1 MNILNQIK
9 NTDNNI
15 CDNID
20 KNLILNDRGLFSQNI
35 LSHLR
40 DLVEHCS
47 MYIYLRLNRLD
58 DNISLEEAKEQI
70 PSIPKIISNI
80 SKEFRFILNFHN
92 LIQISKSHY
101 THDKNNSERLM
112 LKYYEYMLRLK
123 KLCIKKFNLEILKN
137 LHKFPLELDKNLD
150 EYYEK
155 ILLELNKFENL
166 KSSLNSSNKNRY
178 YVWKN
183 KPIFIKEEIF
193 YEITLTNATDN
204 VSKFSRIVAF
214 SKTSINSNYAIKAV
228 LKKTNIFIQNKSMP
242 ILLISDMEVSIR
254 PCEFENFAKIF
265 KKTLSHFGS
274 STETQRINDYITRNE
289 CNLLNIIYFEDSEY
303 DKFKQ
308 EISSGRIQT
317 FFLDIL
323 NKCRDACLNNSKGS
337 NVLRY
342 LLYKMNN
349 KIIKEQILKP
359 KYNYLTG
366 LINDKP
372 NYILSNLY
380 LKYESIPFD
389 DMPFVSSLCSHNPKI
404 SDLLEC
410 IEYKNR
416 EHEFLARF
424 IIQNTQDNGVLYTK
438 KEELTHFNN
447 LDNLIQNFNNL
458 LYETHKDRAICN
470 WNGNYYI
477 KEYEKN
483 VIKILAQLKQLAQ
496 NGIIDYDKFIASK
509 IEDYKRYIDDE
520 VKIDVM
526 NKIFLKSKVAFIY
539 GAAGT
544 GKSTLINY
552 ISNLYKS
559 QKQIFLAQTNPA
571 IENLKTKVDNSNNAN
586 TRTIAKFLSDK
597 KQDIECELL
606 FIDECSTVSNAN
618 MVKILEK
625 AKFKQ
630 LILVG
635 DTYQIEAIQYGTWF
649 NIARDFLPKYCLFE
663 LKKPYRT
670 NVDELLKFWESVRNF
685 KDEGNTITEFG
696 VWGKYSLNLDEKND
710 EIFKKEHDDEI
721 VLCLNYDGLYGV
733 NNINKFLQIVN
744 KNQSFEIG
752 NFEFKIG
759 DPVLFVDNNFFIS
772 DLHNNLKGKIT
783 KIIDKTEENEL
794 YFEVEVDKIFEDG
807 HFFTAGLKL
816 ISTDDNRST
825 VGFSVDK
832 NINTDND
839 GDIEKIPFVLAYAV
853 SIHKSQGL
861 EYDSVKIVIT
871 REIEENISH
880 NIFYTAITRAKKYL
894 KIYWSPETQQY
905 IIKNFN
911 IKNNKIDVSILKAK
925 ERI

>member
-9 NTDNNI
+9 NIDKNI
-15 CDNID
+15 CENID
-20 KNLILNDRGLFSQNI
+20 KNFILNDRGFLSQNI
-35 LSHLR
+35 LSQLR
-40 DLVEHCS
+40 NLVEHCS
-47 MYIYLRLNRLD
+47 MYINLHLNGLD
-58 DNISLEEAKEQI
+58 DNISLEEAKNKI
-70 PSIPKIISNI
+70 PSTPKNISNI
-80 SKEFRFILNFHN
+80 SKEFRFITKFHD
-92 LIQISKSHY
+92 LIQITESHY
-101 THDKNNSERLM
+101 THDKNNSERLI

-123 KLCIKKFNLEILKN
+123 KLCIEEFNLRILSN

-155 ILLELNKFENL
+155 ILLKLNQIGYFGLTNQETI
-166 KSSLNSSNKNRY
+166 KNRY
-178 YVWKN
+178 YVWKV
-183 KPIFIKEEIF
+183 KPIFVKEEIF

-204 VSKFSRIVAF
+204 VSKFNRIVAF
-214 SKTSINSNYAIKAV
+214 SKTSINSNYAIKAA
-228 LKKTNIFIQNKSMP
+228 LYKTDILIQNKSMP
-242 ILLISDMEVSIR
+242 ILLISDVEVSIR

-265 KKTLSHFGS
+265 TKTVSNFGS
-274 STETQRINDYITRNE
+274 STETQRINEYITRNGY
-289 CNLLNIIYFEDSEY
+289 NLFDIVYFKDSEY
-303 DKFKQ
+303 SKFEQ
-308 EISSGRIQT
+308 EISSRHIQT
-317 FFLDIL
+317 FFLNIL
-323 NKCRDACLNNSKGS
+323 KKCREICLNNSKGY
-337 NVLRY
+337 NILRY

-359 KYNYLTG
+359 KVGYEY
-366 LINDKP
+366 KP
-372 NYILSNLY
+372 NNKLSNLY
-380 LKYESIPFD
+380 LEYKSIPFD

-410 IEYKNR
+410 IEYKNK

-483 VIKILAQLKQLAQ
+483 VIKILTKLKQLTQ

-509 IEDYKRYIDDE
+509 IEDCKKYIDDE

-571 IENLKTKVDNSNNAN
+571 IENLKTKVDNANNAN
-586 TRTIAKFLSDK
+586 TMTIAKFLGK
-597 KQDIECELL
+597 KNQDVECELL
-606 FIDECSTVSNAN
+606 FIDECSTVSNAD

-649 NIARDFLPKYCLFE
+649 NISRDFLPKYCLFE

-685 KDEGNTITEFG
+685 KDDYNEITEFCA
-696 VWGKYSLNLDEKND
+696 WGKYSLNLDENND

-744 KNQSFEIG
+744 KNKSFEIG
-752 NFEFKIG
+752 NFEFKVD

-783 KIIDKTEENEL
+783 KIIDRTEENEL

-807 HFFTAGLKL
+807 HVFTASLKL
-816 ISTDDNRST
+816 ISTNDNKSI

-839 GDIEKIPFVLAYAV
+839 GDIEKIPFVLAYAI

-871 REIEENISH
+871 KEIEENISH

-911 IKNNKIDVSILKAK
+911 IRNNKKDVSILKAK
-925 ERI
+925 KEF

>member
-1 MNILNQIK
+1 MKILNQIK
-9 NTDNNI
+9 NIDNNI
-15 CDNID
+15 CENID
-20 KNLILNDRGLFSQNI
+20 KNLILNDRGLLSQNI

-58 DNISLEEAKEQI
+58 DNISLEEVKKTI
-70 PSIPKIISNI
+70 PSIPNRVGGINNDFGFII
-80 SKEFRFILNFHN
+80 KFHN
-92 LIQISKSHY
+92 SLQTSKSHY

-112 LKYYEYMLRLK
+112 LEYYEYMLRLK

-166 KSSLNSSNKNRY
+166 KSSSNSSNKNRY
-178 YVWKN
+178 YVWKI
-183 KPIFIKEEIF
+183 KPIFIKEEII

-214 SKTSINSNYAIKAV
+214 SKISINGNYAIKAV
-228 LKKTNIFIQNKSMP
+228 LQKTNIFIQNRSMP

-254 PCEFENFAKIF
+254 PCEFKNFAKIF
-265 KKTLSHFGS
+265 TKTLSRFDS
-274 STETQRINDYITRNE
+274 STEEQRINEYITRND
-289 CNLLNIIYFEDSEY
+289 CNILDIIYFEDSEY
-303 DKFKQ
+303 DKFEQ
-308 EISSGRIQT
+308 EIGSGHIQT
-317 FFLDIL
+317 FFLNIL
-323 NKCRDACLNNSKGS
+323 KKCREICLNNSKGS
-337 NVLRY
+337 NILRY

-359 KYNYLTG
+359 KVDYEYKP
-366 LINDKP
+366 NDK
-372 NYILSNLY
+372 LSNLY
-380 LKYESIPFD
+380 LEYKSIPFD
-389 DMPFVSSLCSHNPKI
+389 DMPFVSSLCGHNPKI

-438 KEELTHFNN
+438 KKELAHFNN
-447 LDNLIQNFNNL
+447 LDNLIQDFNDL
-458 LYETHKDRAICN
+458 LYKTHKDRAICN

-483 VIKILAQLKQLAQ
+483 VIKILTQLKQLAQ

-509 IEDYKRYIDDE
+509 IEDCKKYIDDE
-520 VKIDVM
+520 VKIDAM

-559 QKQIFLAQTNPA
+559 QKQIFLAQTNPV
-571 IENLKTKVDNSNNAN
+571 IENLKTKVDNANNAN
-586 TRTIAKFLSDK
+586 TRTIAKFLGNK
-597 KQDIECELL
+597 NQDIECELL
-606 FIDECSTVSNAN
+606 FIDECSTVSNAD

-625 AKFKQ
+625 AEFKQ

-685 KDEGNTITEFG
+685 KDDCNEITEFG
-696 VWGKYSLNLDEKND
+696 VWGKYFLNLDEKND
-710 EIFKKEHDDEI
+710 EIFKKEYDDEI

-744 KNQSFEIG
+744 TNQSYEIG
-752 NFEFKIG
+752 NFEFKVG

-772 DLHNNLKGKIT
+772 DLHNNLKGKIK

-794 YFEVEVDKIFEDG
+794 YFEVEVDKIFENG
-807 HFFTAGLKL
+807 HVFTAGLKL
-816 ISTDDNRST
+816 ISTDDNKST

-871 REIEENISH
+871 KEIGENISH

-911 IKNNKIDVSILKAK
+911 ITNNKIDVSILKAK

>member
-9 NTDNNI
+9 NIDNNI
-15 CDNID
+15 CENID
-20 KNLILNDRGLFSQNI
+20 KNLNDRGLLSQNI
-35 LSHLR
+35 LSQLR
-40 DLVEHCS
+40 NLVEHCS
-47 MYIYLRLNRLD
+47 MYIYLRLNGLD
-58 DNISLEEAKEQI
+58 DNISLEEAKNKI
-70 PSIPKIISNI
+70 PSIPKNISNI
-80 SKEFRFILNFHN
+80 SKEFRFIIKFHD
-92 LIQISKSHY
+92 LIQTTESHY

-112 LKYYEYMLRLK
+112 LEYYKYMLLLK
-123 KLCIKKFNLEILKN
+123 KLCIKKFNLRILSN
-137 LHKFPLELDKNLD
+137 LYKFPLELDKNLD

-155 ILLELNKFENL
+155 ILLKLNQIGDFGLANQKVI
-166 KSSLNSSNKNRY
+166 KNRY
-178 YVWKN
+178 YVWKV
-183 KPIFIKEEIF
+183 KPIFVKEEIF

-204 VSKFSRIVAF
+204 VSKFSRIVVF
-214 SKTSINSNYAIKAV
+214 SKISINSNYAIKAV
-228 LKKTNIFIQNKSMP
+228 LNKANIFIQNKSMP
-242 ILLISDMEVSIR
+242 IFIISEMETSIR
-254 PCEFENFAKIF
+254 PCEFDNFAKIF
-265 KKTLSHFGS
+265 TKTLSRFGS
-274 STETQRINDYITRNE
+274 NTEAQKINEYITRND
-289 CNLLNIIYFEDSEY
+289 CNLLDIIYFEDSEY

-317 FFLDIL
+317 FFIDIL

-359 KYNYLTG
+359 RYNYVTG

-389 DMPFVSSLCSHNPKI
+389 DMPFVSSLCGHNPRI

-410 IEYKNR
+410 IEYENK

-438 KEELTHFNN
+438 KEELAHFNN
-447 LDNLIQNFNNL
+447 LDNLVQDFNKL
-458 LYETHKDRAICN
+458 LYKTHKDRAICN

-477 KEYEKN
+477 KEYEEN
-483 VIKILAQLKQLAQ
+483 VIKILTSLKDWAQ

-520 VKIDVM
+520 IKIDVM

-571 IENLKTKVDNSNNAN
+571 IENLKTKVDNANNAN
-586 TRTIAKFLSDK
+586 TRTIAKFLGNK
-597 KQDIECELL
+597 NQDIECELL
-606 FIDECSTVSNAN
+606 FIDECSTVSNAD

-663 LKKPYRT
+663 LVKPYRT
-670 NVDELLKFWESVRNF
+670 NDAELLKFWESVRNF
-685 KDEGNTITEFG
+685 KDDDNAITEFG
-696 VWGKYSLNLDEKND
+696 VWGKYFLNLDEKND

-744 KNQSFEIG
+744 TNQSYEIG
-752 NFEFKIG
+752 NFEFKVG
-759 DPVLFVDNNFFIS
+759 DPVLFVDNNFFVS
-772 DLHNNLKGKIT
+772 DLHNNLKGKIIN
-783 KIIDKTEENEL
+783 IIDKNEENEL
-794 YFEVEVDKIFEDG
+794 YFKVEVDKVFEDD
-807 HFFTAGLKL
+807 HVFTAGLEL
-816 ISTDDNRST
+816 ISKNNNKSI
-825 VGFSVDK
+825 VGFGVDK

-839 GDIEKIPFVLAYAV
+839 DASEKIPFMLAYAV

>member
-1 MNILNQIK
+1 VKILDQIK
-9 NTDNNI
+9 FIDENI
-15 CDNID
+15 CENID
-20 KNLILNDRGLFSQNI
+20 KNLILNDRGFLSQNI
-35 LSHLR
+35 LSQLR
-40 DLVEHCS
+40 NLVEHCS
-47 MYIYLRLNRLD
+47 MYINLRLNGLD
-58 DNISLEEAKEQI
+58 DNISLEEAKKKI
-70 PSIPKIISNI
+70 PSIPNRVGGINND
-80 SKEFRFILNFHN
+80 FRFIIKFHN
-92 LIQISKSHY
+92 LLQISESHY

-112 LKYYEYMLRLK
+112 LKYYEYMWRLK
-123 KLCIKKFNLEILKN
+123 KLCIKKINLKILSN

-155 ILLELNKFENL
+155 ILSKLNQIGDFRL
-166 KSSLNSSNKNRY
+166 KNQEVIKNRY
-178 YVWKN
+178 YVWKV
-183 KPIFIKEEIF
+183 KPIFIKEEMF
-193 YEITLTNATDN
+193 YEITLTNSTDN

-214 SKTSINSNYAIKAV
+214 SKTSINGNYAIKAV
-228 LKKTNIFIQNKSMP
+228 LDKTNIFIQNKSMP
-242 ILLISDMEVSIR
+242 ILLISDIIVSIR

-265 KKTLSHFGS
+265 TKTLSNFGS
-274 STETQRINDYITRNE
+274 STETQRINDYITKND
-289 CNLLNIIYFEDSEY
+289 CNLLDIIYFEDSEY
-303 DKFKQ
+303 VKFEQ

-317 FFLDIL
+317 FFLNIL
-323 NKCRDACLNNSKGS
+323 NKCREACLNNLRGS

-359 KYNYLTG
+359 RYNYVTG

-372 NYILSNLY
+372 NHLLSNLY

-389 DMPFVSSLCSHNPKI
+389 DMPFVSSLCGHNPKI

-438 KEELTHFNN
+438 KEELAHFND
-447 LDNLIQNFNNL
+447 LDDLIQNFNNL
-458 LYETHKDRAICN
+458 LYEKHKDRGICS

-477 KEYEKN
+477 KEYEEN
-483 VIKILAQLKQLAQ
+483 VIKILTQLKQLAQ

-509 IEDYKRYIDDE
+509 IEDYKKYIDDE

-571 IENLKTKVDNSNNAN
+571 IENLKTKVDNANNAN
-586 TRTIAKFLSDK
+586 TRTITKFLGDK
-597 KQDIECELL
+597 SQDIECELL
-606 FIDECSTVSNAN
+606 FIDECSTVSNAD

-649 NIARDFLPKYCLFE
+649 NIARDFLPKHCLFE

-670 NVDELLKFWESVRNF
+670 DVDALLKFWESVRNF
-685 KDEGNTITEFG
+685 KDDYNEITEFCT
-696 VWGKYSLNLDEKND
+696 WGKYSLNLDEKND

-752 NFEFKIG
+752 NFEFKVE
-759 DPVLFVDNNFFIS
+759 DPILFVDNNFFIS

-807 HFFTAGLKL
+807 HVFTAELEL
-816 ISTDDNRST
+816 ISKNDNKSI
-825 VGFSVDK
+825 VGFGVDK
-832 NINTDND
+832 NTNTDDD
-839 GDIEKIPFVLAYAV
+839 GDIEKIPFVLAYAI

-894 KIYWSPETQQY
+894 KIYWSSETQQY
-905 IIKNFN
+905 VIKNFN
-911 IKNNKIDVSILKAK
+911 IKNNKNDVKILKVK
-925 ERI
+925 NDI

>member
-9 NTDNNI
+9 NIDNNI
-15 CDNID
+15 CENID
-20 KNLILNDRGLFSQNI
+20 KNLILNDRGFLSQNI
-35 LSHLR
+35 LSQLR
-40 DLVEHCS
+40 NLVEHCS
-47 MYIYLRLNRLD
+47 MYINLRLNGLD
-58 DNISLEEAKEQI
+58 DNISLEEAKEKI
-70 PSIPKIISNI
+70 PSIPNKIGDMNN
-80 SKEFRFILNFHN
+80 EFRFIKKFHN
-92 LIQISKSHY
+92 LLQVSESHY
-101 THDKNNSERLM
+101 AHDKNNSERLM

-123 KLCIKKFNLEILKN
+123 KLCIKTLDLKILSN

-155 ILLELNKFENL
+155 ILSKLNKIGDFRL
-166 KSSLNSSNKNRY
+166 KNQEVIKNRY
-178 YVWKN
+178 YVWKV
-183 KPIFIKEEIF
+183 KPIFIKEEMF

-204 VSKFSRIVAF
+204 VSKFSRIVVF
-214 SKTSINSNYAIKAV
+214 SKISINSNYAIKAA
-228 LKKTNIFIQNKSMP
+228 LYKTNIFIQNKSMP
-242 ILLISDMEVSIR
+242 ILLISDIIVSIR

-265 KKTLSHFGS
+265 TKTLSRFGS
-274 STETQRINDYITRNE
+274 STEAQRINEYITRND
-289 CNLLNIIYFEDSEY
+289 CNLLDIIYFEDSEY
-303 DKFKQ
+303 DKFEQ

-317 FFLDIL
+317 FFLSIL
-323 NKCRDACLNNSKGS
+323 NECRKICLNNSKGF
-337 NVLRY
+337 NILRY

-359 KYNYLTG
+359 KVGYKYKP
-366 LINDKP
+366 NDK
-372 NYILSNLY
+372 LSNLY
-380 LKYESIPFD
+380 LEYKSIPFD
-389 DMPFVSSLCSHNPKI
+389 DMPFVSSLCEHNPKI

-438 KEELTHFNN
+438 KDELAHFNN
-447 LDNLIQNFNNL
+447 LDNLVQDFNDL
-458 LYETHKDRAICN
+458 LYKTHKDRAICN

-477 KEYEKN
+477 KDYEKN
-483 VIKILAQLKQLAQ
+483 VIKILTQLKQLAQ

-509 IEDYKRYIDDE
+509 VEDCKKYIDDE

-571 IENLKTKVDNSNNAN
+571 IENLKTKVDNANNAN
-586 TRTIAKFLSDK
+586 TRTIAKFLDNK
-597 KQDIECELL
+597 NQDIECELL
-606 FIDECSTVSNAN
+606 FIDECSTVSNAD

-649 NIARDFLPKYCLFE
+649 NISRDFLPKYCLFE

-685 KDEGNTITEFG
+685 KDDDNAITEFG
-696 VWGKYSLNLDEKND
+696 VWGKYFLNLDEKND

-744 KNQSFEIG
+744 KNQSSEIG

-772 DLHNNLKGKIT
+772 DLHNNLKGKIIN
-783 KIIDKTEENEL
+783 IIDRSKENEL

-807 HFFTAGLKL
+807 HVFTAGLKL
-816 ISTDDNRST
+816 ISTNDNKSI
-825 VGFSVDK
+825 VGFCVDK

-839 GDIEKIPFVLAYAV
+839 GDIEKIPFVLAYAI

-894 KIYWSPETQQY
+894 KIYWSAETQQY

-911 IKNNKIDVSILKAK
+911 IRNNKKDVSILKAK
-925 ERI
+925 KLI

>member
-9 NTDNNI
+9 NIDKNI
-15 CDNID
+15 CENID
-20 KNLILNDRGLFSQNI
+20 KNLILSDRGFLSQNI
-35 LSHLR
+35 LSQLR
-40 DLVEHCS
+40 NLVEHCS
-47 MYIYLRLNRLD
+47 MYVNLRLNGLD
-58 DNISLEEAKEQI
+58 DNISLEEAKNKI
-70 PSIPKIISNI
+70 PSIPKNISNI
-80 SKEFRFILNFHN
+80 SKEFRFITKFHD
-92 LIQISKSHY
+92 LIQITESHY
-101 THDKNNSERLM
+101 THDKNNSERLI

-123 KLCIKKFNLEILKN
+123 KLCIEEFNLRILSN

-155 ILLELNKFENL
+155 ILLKLNQIGDFGLTNQKVIR
-166 KSSLNSSNKNRY
+166 NRY
-178 YVWKN
+178 YVWKV
-183 KPIFIKEEIF
+183 KPIFVKEEIF

-204 VSKFSRIVAF
+204 VSKFNRIVAF
-214 SKTSINSNYAIKAV
+214 SKTSINSNYAIKAA
-228 LKKTNIFIQNKSMP
+228 LYKTDILIQNKSMP
-242 ILLISDMEVSIR
+242 ILLISDVEVSIR
-254 PCEFENFAKIF
+254 PCEFENFVKIF
-265 KKTLSHFGS
+265 TKTVSNFGS
-274 STETQRINDYITRNE
+274 STETQRINEYITRNG
-289 CNLLNIIYFEDSEY
+289 CNLLDIVYFKDSEY
-303 DKFKQ
+303 SKFEQ
-308 EISSGRIQT
+308 EISSERIHI
-317 FFLDIL
+317 FFLNIL
-323 NKCRDACLNNSKGS
+323 NKCREICLNNLKGS

-349 KIIKEQILKP
+349 KIIKGQILKP
-359 KYNYLTG
+359 RRNYETG
-366 LINDKP
+366 SVNNNP
-372 NYILSNLY
+372 NQILSNLY
-380 LKYESIPFD
+380 LRYECIPFD
-389 DMPFVSSLCSHNPKI
+389 DMPFVSSLCGHNPKI

-424 IIQNTQDNGVLYTK
+424 IIQNTQDNGILYTK
-438 KEELTHFNN
+438 KEDLAYFND
-447 LDNLIQNFNNL
+447 LDGLVQNFNNL
-458 LYETHKDRAICN
+458 LYEKHKDRGICN

-483 VIKILAQLKQLAQ
+483 VIKILTKLKQLTQ
-496 NGIIDYDKFIASK
+496 NGVIDYDKFIASK
-509 IEDYKRYIDDE
+509 IEDCKKYIDDE
-520 VKIDVM
+520 VKIDIM

-571 IENLKTKVDNSNNAN
+571 IENLKTKVDNANNAN
-586 TRTIAKFLSDK
+586 TRTIAKFLGDK
-597 KQDIECELL
+597 SQDVECELL
-606 FIDECSTVSNAN
+606 FIDECSTVSNAD

-649 NIARDFLPKYCLFE
+649 NISRDFLPKYCLFE

-685 KDEGNTITEFG
+685 KDDYNEITEFCA
-696 VWGKYSLNLDEKND
+696 WGKYSLNLDENND

-721 VLCLNYDGLYGV
+721 VLCLNCDGLYGV

-744 KNQSFEIG
+744 KNKSFEIG
-752 NFEFKIG
+752 NFEFKVD

-783 KIIDKTEENEL
+783 KIIDKAEENEL
-794 YFEVEVDKIFEDG
+794 YFEVEVDKIFEDD
-807 HFFTAGLKL
+807 HVFTASLKL
-816 ISTDDNRST
+816 ISTNDNKSII
-825 VGFSVDK
+825 GFSVDK

-839 GDIEKIPFVLAYAV
+839 GDIEKIPFVLAYAI

-871 REIEENISH
+871 KEIEENISH

-911 IKNNKIDVSILKAK
+911 IRNNKKDVSILKAK
-925 ERI
+925 KEF

>member
-9 NTDNNI
+9 NIDNNI
-15 CDNID
+15 CENID
-20 KNLILNDRGLFSQNI
+20 KNLILNDRGFLSQNI
-35 LSHLR
+35 LSQLR
-40 DLVEHCS
+40 NLVEHCS
-47 MYIYLRLNRLD
+47 MYINLRLNGLD
-58 DNISLEEAKEQI
+58 DNISLEEVKKKI
-70 PSIPKIISNI
+70 PSIPKNISDI
-80 SKEFRFILNFHN
+80 SKEFRFIIKFHD
-92 LIQISKSHY
+92 LIQTTESHY

-112 LKYYEYMLRLK
+112 LKYYEYMLCLK
-123 KLCIKKFNLEILKN
+123 KLCIKKFNLRILSN

-155 ILLELNKFENL
+155 ILLKLNKIVDFRLTNQEII
-166 KSSLNSSNKNRY
+166 KNRY
-178 YVWKN
+178 YVWKV
-183 KPIFIKEEIF
+183 KPIFVKEEIF
-193 YEITLTNATDN
+193 YEIILTNATDN
-204 VSKFSRIVAF
+204 VSKFSRIVVF
-214 SKTSINSNYAIKAV
+214 SKTSINDNYAIKAV
-228 LKKTNIFIQNKSMP
+228 LDRTNIFIQNKSMP
-242 ILLISDMEVSIR
+242 ILLISNVEVSIR

-265 KKTLSHFGS
+265 TKTVSNFGS
-274 STETQRINDYITRNE
+274 STETQRINEYITRNG
-289 CNLLNIIYFEDSEY
+289 CNLLDIIYFKDSEY
-303 DKFKQ
+303 VKFEQ

-317 FFLDIL
+317 FFLNIL
-323 NKCRDACLNNSKGS
+323 KKCREICLNNSKGF

-349 KIIKEQILKP
+349 RIIKGQILKP
-359 KYNYLTG
+359 RRNYETG
-366 LINDKP
+366 SVNNNP
-372 NYILSNLY
+372 NQVLSNLY

-389 DMPFVSSLCSHNPKI
+389 DMPFVSSLCGHNPKI

-410 IEYKNR
+410 IEYKNK

-438 KEELTHFNN
+438 KEELAHFND
-447 LDNLIQNFNNL
+447 LDDLIQNFNNL
-458 LYETHKDRAICN
+458 LYEKHKDRAICN

-477 KEYEKN
+477 KEYEEN
-483 VIKILAQLKQLAQ
+483 VIKILTQLKQLAQ

-509 IEDYKRYIDDE
+509 IEDCKKYIDDE

-559 QKQIFLAQTNPA
+559 QNQIFLAQTNPA

-685 KDEGNTITEFG
+685 KDDYNEITEFCA
-696 VWGKYSLNLDEKND
+696 WGKYSLNLDENND

-721 VLCLNYDGLYGV
+721 VLCLNYDGIYGV

-752 NFEFKIG
+752 NFEFKVE
-759 DPVLFVDNNFFIS
+759 DPILFVDNNFFIS

-807 HFFTAGLKL
+807 HVFTAELEL
-816 ISTDDNRST
+816 ISKNDNKSI
-825 VGFSVDK
+825 VGFGVDK

-839 GDIEKIPFVLAYAV
+839 GDIEKIPFVLAYAI

-911 IKNNKIDVSILKAK
+911 IRNNKKDVSILKAK
-925 ERI
+925 KEF

>member
-1 MNILNQIK
+1 MKVLDTIKDINQ
-9 NTDNNI
+9 NI
-15 CDNID
+15 CENIE
-20 KNLILNDRGLFSQNI
+20 KNSVLNDRGLLSQNI
-35 LSHLR
+35 LSQLR
-40 DLVEHCS
+40 NLVEHCS
-47 MYIYLRLNRLD
+47 LYIYLYKERLD
-58 DNISLEEAKEQI
+58 DNISLEKVREKI
-70 PSIPKIISNI
+70 PSIPNKLNSFGNQ
-80 SKEFRFILNFHN
+80 FRMIDKFHN
-92 LIQISKSHY
+92 LLQITESHY

-112 LKYYEYMLRLK
+112 LKYYEYLLLLK
-123 KLCIKKFNLEILKN
+123 KLCKEVNLNILN
-137 LHKFPLELDKNLD
+137 NINKFPLDLDKNLD

-155 ILLELNKFENL
+155 ILSKLDDFENFGLNK
-166 KSSLNSSNKNRY
+166 SNKNRY
-178 YVWKN
+178 YVWKV
-183 KPIFIKEEIF
+183 KPVFVKEEIF

-214 SKTSINSNYAIKAV
+214 SKTKINNNYAIKARFEKAKI
-228 LKKTNIFIQNKSMP
+228 LIRNKNMP
-242 ILLISDMEVSIR
+242 ILIIYDIEISIR
-254 PCEFENFAKIF
+254 PCEFDNFAKIF
-265 KKTLSHFGS
+265 TKTLSHFGS
-274 STETQRINDYITRNE
+274 STETQRINDYITRND
-289 CNLLNIIYFEDSEY
+289 CNLLDIIYFEDSEY

-308 EISSGRIQT
+308 EISNEHIQT

-323 NKCRDACLNNSKGS
+323 NKCREICLNNSKGS
-337 NVLRY
+337 NILRY

-359 KYNYLTG
+359 KVGYEYRP
-366 LINDKP
+366 NDK
-372 NYILSNLY
+372 LSNLY
-380 LKYESIPFD
+380 LEYKSIPFD
-389 DMPFVSSLCSHNPKI
+389 DMPFVSSLCGHNPKI
-404 SDLLEC
+404 SDLFEC
-410 IEYKNR
+410 IEYRNR

-438 KEELTHFNN
+438 KEELAHFNN
-447 LDNLIQNFNNL
+447 LDNLVHDFNKL
-458 LYETHKDRAICN
+458 LYKAHKDRAICN

-483 VIKILAQLKQLAQ
+483 VIKILTQLKQLAQ

-571 IENLKTKVDNSNNAN
+571 IENIKTKVDNANNTN
-586 TRTIAKFLSDK
+586 TRTIAKFLDDK
-597 KQDIECELL
+597 NQDIECELL

-625 AKFKQ
+625 AEFKQ

-649 NIARDFLPKYCLFE
+649 NIARDFLPKHCLFE
-663 LKKPYRT
+663 LTKPYRT

-685 KDEGNTITEFG
+685 KDDDNAITEFG

-710 EIFKKEHDDEI
+710 EIFKKEHGDEI

-894 KIYWSPETQQY
+894 KIYWSPETQKHVM
-905 IIKNFN
+905 KNFN
-911 IKNNKIDVSILKAK
+911 IKNSKIDVSILKAK
-925 ERI
+925 ENLIKG

>member
-9 NTDNNI
+9 NIDKNI
-15 CDNID
+15 CENID
-20 KNLILNDRGLFSQNI
+20 KNLILSDRGFLSQNI
-35 LSHLR
+35 LSQLR
-40 DLVEHCS
+40 NLVEHCS
-47 MYIYLRLNRLD
+47 MYVNLRLNGLD
-58 DNISLEEAKEQI
+58 DNISLEEAKNKI
-70 PSIPKIISNI
+70 PSIPKNISNI
-80 SKEFRFILNFHN
+80 SKEFRFITKFHD
-92 LIQISKSHY
+92 LIQITESHY
-101 THDKNNSERLM
+101 THDKNNSERLI

-123 KLCIKKFNLEILKN
+123 KLCIEEFNLRILSN

-155 ILLELNKFENL
+155 ILLKLNQIGDFGLINQKVIR
-166 KSSLNSSNKNRY
+166 NRY
-178 YVWKN
+178 YVWKV
-183 KPIFIKEEIF
+183 KPIFVKEEIF

-204 VSKFSRIVAF
+204 VSKFNRIVAF
-214 SKTSINSNYAIKAV
+214 SKTSINSNYAIKAA
-228 LKKTNIFIQNKSMP
+228 LYKTDILIQNKSMP
-242 ILLISDMEVSIR
+242 VLLISDVEVSIR
-254 PCEFENFAKIF
+254 PCEFENFVKIF
-265 KKTLSHFGS
+265 TKTVSNFGS
-274 STETQRINDYITRNE
+274 STETQRINEYITRNG
-289 CNLLNIIYFEDSEY
+289 CNLLDIVYFKDSEY
-303 DKFKQ
+303 SKFEQ
-308 EISSGRIQT
+308 EISSERIHI
-317 FFLDIL
+317 FFLNIL
-323 NKCRDACLNNSKGS
+323 NKCREICLNNLKGS

-349 KIIKEQILKP
+349 KIIKGQILKP
-359 KYNYLTG
+359 RRNYETG
-366 LINDKP
+366 SVNNNP
-372 NYILSNLY
+372 NQILSNLY
-380 LKYESIPFD
+380 LRYESIPFD
-389 DMPFVSSLCSHNPKI
+389 DMPFVSSLCGHNPKI

-424 IIQNTQDNGVLYTK
+424 IIQNTQDNGILYTK
-438 KEELTHFNN
+438 KEDLAYFND
-447 LDNLIQNFNNL
+447 LDGLVQNFNNL
-458 LYETHKDRAICN
+458 LYEKHKDRGICN

-483 VIKILAQLKQLAQ
+483 VIKILTKLKQLTQ

-509 IEDYKRYIDDE
+509 IEDCKKYIDDE

-552 ISNLYKS
+552 ISNLYRS

-571 IENLKTKVDNSNNAN
+571 IENLKTKVDNANNAN
-586 TRTIAKFLSDK
+586 TMTIAKFLGK
-597 KQDIECELL
+597 KNQDVECELL
-606 FIDECSTVSNAN
+606 FIDECSTVSNAD

-649 NIARDFLPKYCLFE
+649 NISRDFLPKYCLFE

-685 KDEGNTITEFG
+685 KDDYNEITEFCA
-696 VWGKYSLNLDEKND
+696 WGKYSLNLDENND

-744 KNQSFEIG
+744 KNKSFEIG
-752 NFEFKIG
+752 NFEFKVD

-783 KIIDKTEENEL
+783 KIIDRTEENEL

-807 HFFTAGLKL
+807 HVFTASLKL
-816 ISTDDNRST
+816 ISTNDNKSI

-839 GDIEKIPFVLAYAV
+839 GDIEKIPFVLAYAI

-871 REIEENISH
+871 KEIEENISH

-911 IKNNKIDVSILKAK
+911 IRNNKKDVSILKAK
-925 ERI
+925 KEF

>member
-9 NTDNNI
+9 NIDNNI
-15 CDNID
+15 CENID
-20 KNLILNDRGLFSQNI
+20 KNLILNDRGFLSQNI
-35 LSHLR
+35 LSQLR
-40 DLVEHCS
+40 NLVEHCS
-47 MYIYLRLNRLD
+47 MYINLHLNGLD
-58 DNISLEEAKEQI
+58 DNISLEEAKNKI
-70 PSIPKIISNI
+70 PSIPKNISDI
-80 SKEFRFILNFHN
+80 SKEFRFIIKFHD
-92 LIQISKSHY
+92 LIQTTESHY

-123 KLCIKKFNLEILKN
+123 QLCIKKFNLRILSN
-137 LHKFPLELDKNLD
+137 LYKFPLELDKNLD

-155 ILLELNKFENL
+155 ILLKLNQIKDFGLANQEII
-166 KSSLNSSNKNRY
+166 KNRY
-178 YVWKN
+178 YVWKV
-183 KPIFIKEEIF
+183 KPIFVNEEIF
-193 YEITLTNATDN
+193 YEIILTNATDN
-204 VSKFSRIVAF
+204 VSKFSRIVVF
-214 SKTSINSNYAIKAV
+214 SKISINSNYAIKAA
-228 LKKTNIFIQNKSMP
+228 LYKTNIFIQNKSMP
-242 ILLISDMEVSIR
+242 ILLISDIIVSIR

-265 KKTLSHFGS
+265 TKTLSCFGS
-274 STETQRINDYITRNE
+274 STETQRINDYITRND
-289 CNLLNIIYFEDSEY
+289 CNLLDIICFEKSEY
-303 DKFKQ
+303 DKFEQ
-308 EISSGRIQT
+308 EISSGHIQT
-317 FFLDIL
+317 FFLSIL
-323 NKCRDACLNNSKGS
+323 NECRKICLNNSKGS
-337 NVLRY
+337 NILRY

-349 KIIKEQILKP
+349 KIIKEQFLKP
-359 KYNYLTG
+359 KVGYVYRP
-366 LINDKP
+366 NDK
-372 NYILSNLY
+372 LSNLY
-380 LKYESIPFD
+380 LEYKSIPFD
-389 DMPFVSSLCSHNPKI
+389 QMPFVSSLCGHNPKI

-410 IEYKNR
+410 IEYENR

-438 KEELTHFNN
+438 KEELAHFRN
-447 LDNLIQNFNNL
+447 LDNLAQNFNKL

-483 VIKILAQLKQLAQ
+483 VIKILTRLKQLAQ

-509 IEDYKRYIDDE
+509 IKDCKKYIDDE

-571 IENLKTKVDNSNNAN
+571 IENLKTKVDNANNAN
-586 TRTIAKFLSDK
+586 TRTIAKFLGDK
-597 KQDIECELL
+597 NQDIECELL

-625 AKFKQ
+625 AEFKQ

-649 NIARDFLPKYCLFE
+649 NISRDFLPKYCLFE

-670 NVDELLKFWESVRNF
+670 NIDELLKFWESVRNF
-685 KDEGNTITEFG
+685 KDDYNEITEFCA
-696 VWGKYSLNLDEKND
+696 WGKYSLNLDENND

-752 NFEFKIG
+752 NFEFKVG

-772 DLHNNLKGKIT
+772 DLHNNLKGKIIN
-783 KIIDKTEENEL
+783 IIDRSKENEL

-807 HFFTAGLKL
+807 HVFTAGLKL
-816 ISTDDNRST
+816 ISTNDDKSI

-839 GDIEKIPFVLAYAV
+839 GDIEKIPFVLAYAI

-911 IKNNKIDVSILKAK
+911 IRNNKKDVSILKAK
-925 ERI
+925 KEF

>member
-1 MNILNQIK
+1 MKILDQIK
-9 NTDNNI
+9 AIDEHICKSIDNNSI
-15 CDNID
+15 LKDRGFLSQDILPQLR
-20 KNLILNDRGLFSQNI
+20 NLI
-35 LSHLR
+35 
-40 DLVEHCS
+40 EHCS
-47 MYIYLRLNRLD
+47 MYINLCLNGLD
-58 DNISLEEAKEQI
+58 DNISLEEAKKKI
-70 PSIPKIISNI
+70 PSIPSRVANISN
-80 SKEFRFILNFHN
+80 EFRFIIKFHN
-92 LIQISKSHY
+92 LLQISESHY

-123 KLCIKKFNLEILKN
+123 KLCIKKFNLKILNN
-137 LHKFPLELDKNLD
+137 LHKFPLGLDKNLD

-155 ILLELNKFENL
+155 ILLELNKFEDFKL
-166 KSSLNSSNKNRY
+166 SSNKSNKNRY
-178 YVWKN
+178 YVWKI
-183 KPIFIKEEIF
+183 KPVFIKEEII

-214 SKTSINSNYAIKAV
+214 SKKSINGNYAIKAV
-228 LKKTNIFIQNKSMP
+228 LDKTNIFIQNKSMP
-242 ILLISDMEVSIR
+242 ILLISDIVVSIR

-265 KKTLSHFGS
+265 TKTFSNFGS
-274 STETQRINDYITRNE
+274 STETQRINDYITRND
-289 CNLLNIIYFEDSEY
+289 CNLLDIIYFEDSEY

-359 KYNYLTG
+359 KYNYSTG

-389 DMPFVSSLCSHNPKI
+389 DMPFVSSLCGHNPKI

-438 KEELTHFNN
+438 KEELAHFND
-447 LDNLIQNFNNL
+447 LDDLIQNFNNL
-458 LYETHKDRAICN
+458 LYEKHKDRGICS

-477 KEYEKN
+477 KEYEEN
-483 VIKILAQLKQLAQ
+483 VIKILTQLKRLTQ
-496 NGIIDYDKFIASK
+496 NGIIGYDKFIASK
-509 IEDYKRYIDDE
+509 IEDCKKYIDDE

-571 IENLKTKVDNSNNAN
+571 IENLKTKVDNANNAN
-586 TRTIAKFLSDK
+586 TRTITKFLGDK
-597 KQDIECELL
+597 SQDIECELL
-606 FIDECSTVSNAN
+606 FIDECSTVSNAD

-685 KDEGNTITEFG
+685 KDNYNEITEFCT
-696 VWGKYSLNLDEKND
+696 WGEYSLNLDEKND

-752 NFEFKIG
+752 NFEFKVE
-759 DPVLFVDNNFFIS
+759 DPILFVDNNFFIS

-783 KIIDKTEENEL
+783 KIIDKIEENEL
-794 YFEVEVDKIFEDG
+794 YFEVEIDKIFEDG
-807 HFFTAGLKL
+807 HVFTAGLEL
-816 ISTDDNRST
+816 ISKNDNKSI

-839 GDIEKIPFVLAYAV
+839 GDIEKIPFVLAYAI

-911 IKNNKIDVSILKAK
+911 IKNNKNDIKILKTK
-925 ERI
+925 NNI

>member
-9 NTDNNI
+9 NIDKNI
-15 CDNID
+15 CENID
-20 KNLILNDRGLFSQNI
+20 KNLILSDRGFLSQNI
-35 LSHLR
+35 LSQLR
-40 DLVEHCS
+40 NLVEHCS
-47 MYIYLRLNRLD
+47 MYVNLRLNGLD
-58 DNISLEEAKEQI
+58 DNISLEEAKNKI
-70 PSIPKIISNI
+70 PSIPKNISNI
-80 SKEFRFILNFHN
+80 SKEFRFITKFHD
-92 LIQISKSHY
+92 LIQITESHY
-101 THDKNNSERLM
+101 THDKNNSERLI

-123 KLCIKKFNLEILKN
+123 KLCIEEFNLRILSN

-155 ILLELNKFENL
+155 ILLKLNQIGDFGLTNQKVIR
-166 KSSLNSSNKNRY
+166 NRY
-178 YVWKN
+178 YVWKV
-183 KPIFIKEEIF
+183 KPIFVKEEIF

-204 VSKFSRIVAF
+204 VSKFNRIVAF
-214 SKTSINSNYAIKAV
+214 SKTSINSNYAIKAA
-228 LKKTNIFIQNKSMP
+228 LYKTDILIQNKSMP
-242 ILLISDMEVSIR
+242 ILLISDVEVSIR
-254 PCEFENFAKIF
+254 PCEFENFVKIF
-265 KKTLSHFGS
+265 TKTVSNFGS
-274 STETQRINDYITRNE
+274 STETQRINEYITRNG
-289 CNLLNIIYFEDSEY
+289 CNLLDIVYFKDSEY
-303 DKFKQ
+303 SKFEQ
-308 EISSGRIQT
+308 EISSERIHI
-317 FFLDIL
+317 FFLNIL
-323 NKCRDACLNNSKGS
+323 NKCREICLNNLKGS

-349 KIIKEQILKP
+349 KIIKGQILKP
-359 KYNYLTG
+359 RRNYETG
-366 LINDKP
+366 SVNNNP
-372 NYILSNLY
+372 NQILSNLY
-380 LKYESIPFD
+380 LRYECIPFD
-389 DMPFVSSLCSHNPKI
+389 DMPFVSSLCGHNPKI

-424 IIQNTQDNGVLYTK
+424 IIQNTQDNGILYTK
-438 KEELTHFNN
+438 KEDLAYFND
-447 LDNLIQNFNNL
+447 LDGLVQNFNNL
-458 LYETHKDRAICN
+458 LYEKHKDRGICN

-483 VIKILAQLKQLAQ
+483 VIKILTKLKQLTQ
-496 NGIIDYDKFIASK
+496 NGVIDYDKFIASK
-509 IEDYKRYIDDE
+509 IEDCKKYIDDE
-520 VKIDVM
+520 VKIDIM

-571 IENLKTKVDNSNNAN
+571 IENLKTKVDNANNAN
-586 TRTIAKFLSDK
+586 TRTIAKFLGDK
-597 KQDIECELL
+597 SQDVECELL
-606 FIDECSTVSNAN
+606 FIDECSTVSNAD

-649 NIARDFLPKYCLFE
+649 NISRDFLPKYCLFE

-685 KDEGNTITEFG
+685 KDDYNEITEFCA
-696 VWGKYSLNLDEKND
+696 WGKYSLNLDENND

-744 KNQSFEIG
+744 KNKSFEIG
-752 NFEFKIG
+752 NFEFKVD

-783 KIIDKTEENEL
+783 KIIDKAEENEL
-794 YFEVEVDKIFEDG
+794 YFEVEVDKIFEDD
-807 HFFTAGLKL
+807 HVFTASLKL
-816 ISTDDNRST
+816 ISTNDNKSII
-825 VGFSVDK
+825 GFSVDK

-839 GDIEKIPFVLAYAV
+839 GDIEKIPFVLAYAI

-871 REIEENISH
+871 KEIEENISH

-911 IKNNKIDVSILKAK
+911 IRNNKKDVSILKAK
-925 ERI
+925 KEF

>member
-9 NTDNNI
+9 NIDKNI
-15 CDNID
+15 CENID
-20 KNLILNDRGLFSQNI
+20 KNLILNDRGFLSQNI
-35 LSHLR
+35 LSQLR
-40 DLVEHCS
+40 NLVEHCS
-47 MYIYLRLNRLD
+47 MYVNLRLNGLD
-58 DNISLEEAKEQI
+58 DNISLEEAKNKI
-70 PSIPKIISNI
+70 PSIPKNISNI
-80 SKEFRFILNFHN
+80 SKEFRFITKFHD
-92 LIQISKSHY
+92 LIQITESHY
-101 THDKNNSERLM
+101 THDKNNSERLI

-123 KLCIKKFNLEILKN
+123 KLCIEEFNLRILSN

-155 ILLELNKFENL
+155 ILPKLNQIGDFRLTNQEVI
-166 KSSLNSSNKNRY
+166 KNRY
-178 YVWKN
+178 YVWKV
-183 KPIFIKEEIF
+183 KPIFIKEEMF

-204 VSKFSRIVAF
+204 VSKFNRIVAF
-214 SKTSINSNYAIKAV
+214 SPTSVNSNYAIKAA
-228 LKKTNIFIQNKSMP
+228 LYKTDILIQNKSMP
-242 ILLISDMEVSIR
+242 ILLISDIEVSIR

-265 KKTLSHFGS
+265 TKTVNNFGS
-274 STETQRINDYITRNE
+274 STETQRINEYITRNG
-289 CNLLNIIYFEDSEY
+289 CNLFDIVYFKDSEY
-303 DKFKQ
+303 IKFEQ
-308 EISSGRIQT
+308 EISSRHIQT
-317 FFLDIL
+317 FFLNIL
-323 NKCRDACLNNSKGS
+323 KKCREICLNNSKGY
-337 NVLRY
+337 NILRY

-359 KYNYLTG
+359 KVGYEY
-366 LINDKP
+366 KP
-372 NYILSNLY
+372 NNKLSNLY
-380 LKYESIPFD
+380 LEYKSIPFD

-410 IEYKNR
+410 IEYKNK

-483 VIKILAQLKQLAQ
+483 VIKIITKLKQLTQ

-509 IEDYKRYIDDE
+509 IEDCKKYIDDE

-571 IENLKTKVDNSNNAN
+571 IENLKTKVDNANNAN
-586 TRTIAKFLSDK
+586 TMTIAKFLGK
-597 KQDIECELL
+597 KNQDVECELL
-606 FIDECSTVSNAN
+606 FIDECSTVSNAD

-649 NIARDFLPKYCLFE
+649 NISRDFLPKYCLFE

-685 KDEGNTITEFG
+685 KDDYNEITEFCA
-696 VWGKYSLNLDEKND
+696 WGKYSLNLDENND

-744 KNQSFEIG
+744 KNESFEIG
-752 NFEFKIG
+752 NFEFKVD

-783 KIIDKTEENEL
+783 KIIDKAEENEL

-807 HFFTAGLKL
+807 HVFTASLKL
-816 ISTDDNRST
+816 ISTNDNKSI
-825 VGFSVDK
+825 VGFSMDK

-839 GDIEKIPFVLAYAV
+839 GDIEKIPFVLAYAI

-871 REIEENISH
+871 KEIEENISH

-911 IKNNKIDVSILKAK
+911 IRNNKKDVSILKAK
-925 ERI
+925 KEFL

>member
-9 NTDNNI
+9 NIDKNI
-15 CDNID
+15 CENID
-20 KNLILNDRGLFSQNI
+20 KNLILNDRGFLSQNI
-35 LSHLR
+35 LSQLR
-40 DLVEHCS
+40 NLVEHCS
-47 MYIYLRLNRLD
+47 MYINLRLNGFD
-58 DNISLEEAKEQI
+58 DNISLEEAKNKI
-70 PSIPKIISNI
+70 PSIPKDISNI
-80 SKEFRFILNFHN
+80 SKEFRFIIKFHD
-92 LIQISKSHY
+92 LIQITESHY
-101 THDKNNSERLM
+101 THDKNNSERLI
-112 LKYYEYMLRLK
+112 LKYYEYMFRLK
-123 KLCIKKFNLEILKN
+123 KLCIEEFNLRILSN

-150 EYYEK
+150 EYYEE
-155 ILLELNKFENL
+155 ILSKLNQIGDFRLTNQKAIR
-166 KSSLNSSNKNRY
+166 NRY
-178 YVWKN
+178 YVWKV
-183 KPIFIKEEIF
+183 KPIFVKEEIF

-204 VSKFSRIVAF
+204 VSKFNRIVAF
-214 SKTSINSNYAIKAV
+214 SPTSVNSNYAIKAA
-228 LKKTNIFIQNKSMP
+228 LYKTYILIQNKSMP
-242 ILLISDMEVSIR
+242 ILLISDVEVSIR
-254 PCEFENFAKIF
+254 PCEFENFTKIF
-265 KKTLSHFGS
+265 TKTVSNFGS
-274 STETQRINDYITRNE
+274 STETQRINEYITRNG
-289 CNLLNIIYFEDSEY
+289 CNLLDIVYFKDSEY
-303 DKFKQ
+303 SKFEQ
-308 EISSGRIQT
+308 EISSERMHI
-317 FFLDIL
+317 FFLNIL
-323 NKCRDACLNNSKGS
+323 NKCREICLNNLKGS

-349 KIIKEQILKP
+349 KIIKGQILKP
-359 KYNYLTG
+359 RRNYETG
-366 LINDKP
+366 SVNNNP
-372 NYILSNLY
+372 NQILSNLY
-380 LKYESIPFD
+380 LRYESIPFD
-389 DMPFVSSLCSHNPKI
+389 DMPFVSSLCGHNPKI

-483 VIKILAQLKQLAQ
+483 VIKILTKLKQLTQ
-496 NGIIDYDKFIASK
+496 NGIIDYDKFIVSK
-509 IEDYKRYIDDE
+509 IEDCKKYIDDE
-520 VKIDVM
+520 VKIDIM

-559 QKQIFLAQTNPA
+559 QKQIFLVQTNPA
-571 IENLKTKVDNSNNAN
+571 IENIKTKVDNANNAN
-586 TRTIAKFLSDK
+586 TRTIAKFLGDK
-597 KQDIECELL
+597 SQDVECELL
-606 FIDECSTVSNAN
+606 FIDECSTVSNAD

-625 AKFKQ
+625 GKFKQ

-649 NIARDFLPKYCLFE
+649 NISRDFLPKYCLFE

-685 KDEGNTITEFG
+685 KDDYNEITEFCA
-696 VWGKYSLNLDEKND
+696 WGKYSLNLDENND

-744 KNQSFEIG
+744 KNKSFEIG
-752 NFEFKIG
+752 NFEFKVD

-794 YFEVEVDKIFEDG
+794 YFEVEIDKIFEDG
-807 HFFTAGLKL
+807 HVFTASLKL
-816 ISTDDNRST
+816 ISTNDNKSI

-839 GDIEKIPFVLAYAV
+839 GDIEKIPFVLAYAI

-871 REIEENISH
+871 KEIEENISH

-911 IKNNKIDVSILKAK
+911 IRNNKKDVSILKAK
-925 ERI
+925 KEF